1 MGHLAL
7 ESLGQDPDAAQE
19 ACGTFAF
26 TAAPPPREDVP
37 HLFLDPDHRFQS
49 FLGMGA
55 AITDA
60 SAEVFAK
67 LPEKA
72 QRTLLKACWNPT
84 EGNGY
89 RFCRT
94 SIHSCD
100 FSSASYTY
108 CDEGD
113 DELKSF
119 SIAPDLRYRIPMIQA
134 AREASGGQL
143 RLLASPWS
151 APGWMKDTG
160 TMLEG
165 GRLRSEHHGTWARY
179 IARFLGAWTQEGL
192 PFWGLTVQN
201 EPAATQRW
209 ESMLWD
215 GLEERDFLRDHLAP
229 ALASA
234 GFGALKVLG
243 WDHNRDLLPT
253 RARALLSGAEGT
265 PDVWGVGFHWYE
277 TWSGSAPLHSNVAAV
292 HEAYPDT
299 PLIMTEACVEGFE
312 RGEIDAWA
320 HAERHASEI
329 IGDLAA
335 GASAWIAWNVLLDF
349 EGGPNHVGNTC
360 FAPIHGDPETGEVQ
374 FTRSHAVLG
383 QFSRH
388 LAPGAQ
394 RIAASTTRSALRT
407 VAFRNPDGT
416 VVAFLLNQSDAAETV
431 HCTLGDRQVAL
442 PSPPRTLQTLRCQA

>member
-26 TAAPPPREDVP
+26 TAASPPREDVP

-113 DELKSF
+113 ESLESF
-119 SIAPDLRYRIPMIQA
+119 SIAPDFRYRIPMIQA
-134 AREASGGQL
+134 AQEASGGQL
-143 RLLASPWS
+143 LLLASPWS
-151 APGWMKDTG
+151 APGWMKDSG

-179 IARFLGAWTQEGL
+179 IARFLGAWSQEGL

-253 RARALLSGAEGT
+253 RARALLSGAEAT

-335 GASAWIAWNVLLDF
+335 GASAWIAWNVLLNF

>member
-1 MGHLAL
+1 
-7 ESLGQDPDAAQE
+7 
-19 ACGTFAF
+19 
-26 TAAPPPREDVP
+26 
-37 HLFLDPDHRFQS
+37 
-49 FLGMGA
+49 
-55 AITDA
+55 
-60 SAEVFAK
+60 
-67 LPEKA
+67 
-72 QRTLLKACWNPT
+72 
-84 EGNGY
+84 
-89 RFCRT
+89 
-94 SIHSCD
+94 
-100 FSSASYTY
+100 
-108 CDEGD
+108 
-113 DELKSF
+113 
-119 SIAPDLRYRIPMIQA
+119 
-134 AREASGGQL
+134 
-143 RLLASPWS
+143 
-151 APGWMKDTG
+151 
-160 TMLEG
+160 MLEG
-165 GRLRSEHHGTWARY
+165 GRLRPEHHGTWARY
-179 IARFLGAWTQEGL
+179 IARFLGAWTREGL

-215 GLEERDFLRDHLAP
+215 GVEERDFLRDHLAP

-234 GFGALKVLG
+234 GFGELKVLG